1 MKMKFDQI
9 IVINYK
15 ITVMLKWL
23 LGQQLR
29 DDVKIGLELLPTIL
43 PESWLSDV
51 INDELGLVCE
61 KFTKEAWTKLITLGI
76 IGWLDL
82 VMKSKSLTV

>member
-1 MKMKFDQI
+1 MKMKFGQI

-29 DDVKIGLELLPTIL
+29 DDVKIGLELLPKIL

-61 KFTKEAWTKLITLGI
+61 KFTKEAWPKLITLGI

-82 VMKSKSLTV
+82 VMKINH